1 MTKGASMKRAIA
13 FLLFG
18 PALAAVTVMLVM
30 AQVARPTYD
39 LEKIVAVAVFFFSL
53 PVAALA
59 GCLDAYLA
67 RAFAIPLRAPLI
79 AAAGAV
85 ISSGLAYILF
95 NWFFPSPSFLAFF
108 AIGGAACAGL
118 CSLLAN
124 EYGGHQPAV
133 YANSLLRH

>member
-1 MTKGASMKRAIA
+1 MKRALA

-18 PALAAVTVMLVM
+18 PALAAFTVMLVM

-39 LEKIVAVAVFFFSL
+39 LEKIFAVAVFFFSL

-79 AAAGAV
+79 AAAGSV

-95 NWFFPSPSFLAFF
+95 SWFLPLPSFLALF
-108 AIGGAACAGL
+108 AVGGAVCAGL

-124 EYGGHQPAV
+124 EYGGQRPAV

>member
-1 MTKGASMKRAIA
+1 MKRAIA

-39 LEKIVAVAVFFFSL
+39 LEKMVAVVVFFFSL

-67 RAFAIPLRAPLI
+67 RLRYSVAR
-79 AAAGAV
+79 ATH
-85 ISSGLAYILF
+85 SSRGSGHFVSLGLHSVQLVLALAE
-95 NWFFPSPSFLAFF
+95 FPGVLRDRRRSLR
-108 AIGGAACAGL
+108 GVVLTAC
-118 CSLLAN
+118 
-124 EYGGHQPAV
+124 E
-133 YANSLLRH
+133 